1 MSELQ
6 FQPNFII
13 YVSLWVTLNQF
24 VHFGPGMFAIFLPPP
39 NNFFSIHQQSQS
51 NRFRYIGEFSR
62 LYASYMLTKIEI
74 T

>member
-24 VHFGPGMFAIFLPPP
+24 IHFGPGMFAIFFTTP
-39 NNFFSIHQQSQS
+39 
-51 NRFRYIGEFSR
+51 
-62 LYASYMLTKIEI
+62 K
-74 T
+74 